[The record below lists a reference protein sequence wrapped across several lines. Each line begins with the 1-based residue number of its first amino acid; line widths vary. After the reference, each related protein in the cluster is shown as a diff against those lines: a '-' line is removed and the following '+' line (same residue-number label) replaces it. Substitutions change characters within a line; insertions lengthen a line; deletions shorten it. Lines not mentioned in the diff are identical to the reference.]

1 MKKSLLIALLLCLL
15 STPCW
20 ANVIIPVFILFPVV
34 VQSSFFGIS
43 WKEIFHLFD
52 YCGWVYCPL
61 SSIGFDSEGYPSEI
75 EQVGCPSG
83 YVTIECDLVDY
94 IQPVIDGLI
103 GLVLLWIVVQIEYLY
118 LSKILSELN
127 RKTLKKQIWK
137 ANIFSTAIGFL
148 FWIPLAL
155 CPDRLTTYIFVGP
168 FTLLGVVFENFGV
181 EPSFLTG
188 VVFWS
193 ILIPCLIGLIYVC
206 FKLSHWTEAPFLRKI
221 RGNYSEEQ
229 INKAV
234 RSANR
239 RSYWWLVLAV
249 LFAPL
254 SIIIVFIYVLSRS
267 FLDWKN
273 RRKKS

>member
-52 YCGWVYCPL
+52 YCGDVFCPDVL
-61 SSIGFDSEGYPSEI
+61 LDPFKTD
-75 EQVGCPSG
+75 QVGCPSG
-83 YVTIECDLVDY
+83 YVTIECDFVDY
-94 IQPVIDGLI
+94 IQPVIYGLI

-168 FTLLGVVFENFGV
+168 FSLLGVVFENFGV
-181 EPSFLTG
+181 EPGFLIG

-193 ILIPCLIGLIYVC
+193 ILILCSIGLLYVC

-239 RSYWWLVLAV
+239 RSYWWLVIAV

-254 SIIIVFIYVLSRS
+254 STIIVFIYVLSRS
-267 FLDWKN
+267 LLDWKN
-273 RRKKS
+273 RRKAV